1 MSGRYPANK
10 TAGAETPHHRKEIKI
25 LYYYDDDSTHGNRWL
40 QKEFDNQDDA
50 IKWAEEIIKKQKPK
64 NAILYIEIKNGN
76 LKTIKIW

>member
-1 MSGRYPANK
+1 LSGRYPANK

-50 IKWAEEIIKKQKPK
+50 IKWAEEIIRNK
-64 NAILYIEIKNGN
+64 NQRMLSCILR
-76 LKTIKIW
+76 LKMAT